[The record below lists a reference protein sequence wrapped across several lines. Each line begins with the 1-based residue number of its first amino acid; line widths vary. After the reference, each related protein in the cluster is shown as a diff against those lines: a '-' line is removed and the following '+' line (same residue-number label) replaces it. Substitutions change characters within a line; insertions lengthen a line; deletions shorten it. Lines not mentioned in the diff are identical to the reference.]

1 MSVPCCF
8 PVLSLPFVTARPPV
22 PCTVTLAVVN
32 PRGPLTTN
40 AGGQVAGDG
49 GVLLVGLEIRGP
61 ACVCRL
67 CCCFVQDLGVCRN
80 C

>member
-1 MSVPCCF
+1 MSVPCCL
-8 PVLSLPFVTARPPV
+8 PLLSLPFVMAWPLV
-22 PCTVTLAVVN
+22 PCTATSAVVH

-40 AGGQVAGDG
+40 AGGKVAGSG

-67 CCCFVQDLGVCRN
+67 CCFVQYLGVCRS